1 LKSLRQQLDKMKQA
15 KDEIVALRLKTI
27 PEGSLACPSMIAP
40 RNLLAEFKARL
51 GIWYGMKR

>member
-1 LKSLRQQLDKMKQA
+1 MKQA

-27 PEGSLACPSMIAP
+27 VPEGSLACPSMIAP